1 MSGKLFI
8 LSAPSGAGKSSLA
21 KALMEALPTLA
32 VSVSHTTRAPRPGEQ
47 HGVHYYY
54 VTRDEFEAMVK
65 AGEFVEHARV
75 FDNYYGTART
85 SIEHLLQAGKDVILD
100 IDWQGARNIK
110 QAMPAA
116 VSIFILPP
124 DRAALEQRLRN
135 RGQDSEEIITRRMR
149 DAVAEMRHYSEFDHV
164 VVNDLFDAALADLKA
179 IISGKSAQKRP
190 LNVDITA
197 LLHE

>member
-164 VVNDLFDAALADLKA
+164 VVNDLFDAALADLQA